1 MKIRGENIAEYNIV
15 IITFQTTVL
24 EAKDRIGGR
33 IHDNSSLGVAVGN
46 GAQLLNGCT
55 NNPLIVLSHQVK
67 KRPSKKVLM
76 FLVTF
81 LKNIGY

>member
-1 MKIRGENIAEYNIV
+1 MKIKIRGENIAEYNIV

-67 KRPSKKVLM
+67 KGQAKKYLC
-76 FLVTF
+76 FW
-81 LKNIGY
+81 